1 MAKKQIFAN
10 CLLVISSLAV
20 AGTVGELTLSALGY
34 KTLYVNPE
42 REIFW
47 EYHPL
52 LGWHHDPG
60 KHGIFESSEF
70 RIAVF
75 INQKGLRDRDYSYER
90 TPGKKRILVLGD
102 SFVWGLGVEQNQVFT
117 EQLENLLTNVEVINA
132 GVSGYSTDQELLWFK
147 SEGIKYNPDLVILVV
162 SGIDDSMN
170 HLELVYVIYYK
181 PRFTFGENGQLE
193 LQDAPV
199 PQASA
204 FMRGLY
210 WGCRYSSLVNFLM
223 QNVRPTILQTL
234 YGQGSFKT
242 KKLETFKERD
252 PSEQFTLTLALIDE
266 IRRTSEAVNAQL
278 MIVTNSIFWLP
289 HQPGATY
296 EELVLALRDNYP
308 YVLDIEEST
317 RYSSEQMTIPHDGHW
332 NQDGHRFVAE
342 QILKFIEEN
351 RLLEPEKSSAH
362 SFWKQKTLSN

>member
-20 AGTVGELTLSALGY
+20 AGIAGELTLRASGY
-34 KTLYVNPE
+34 KTLSVNPE
-42 REIFW
+42 RAIFW
-47 EYHPL
+47 KYHPL

-60 KHGIFESSEF
+60 QHGIFESSEF
-70 RIAVF
+70 RIKVC

-102 SFVWGLGVEQNQVFT
+102 SFVWGFGVEQNQIFT

-147 SEGIKYNPDLVILVV
+147 SEGVKYSPDLVILVV

-193 LQDAPV
+193 LQNVPV

-204 FMRGLY
+204 FMRSLY
-210 WGCRYSSLVNFLM
+210 WGCRYSSLVNFLI
-223 QNVRPTILQTL
+223 QNVRPAILQAL
-234 YGQGSFKT
+234 YGQGSFET

-266 IRRTSEAVNAQL
+266 IRRTSETVNAQL
-278 MIVTNSIFWLP
+278 MIVTNSIFWWP

-296 EELVLALRDNYP
+296 EELVRALRDNYP
-308 YVLDIEEST
+308 YVLDIEAST
-317 RYSSEQMTIPHDGHW
+317 GYSSEQMTIPHDGHW

-351 RLLEPEKSSAH
+351 RLLEPDWPKRNITES
-362 SFWKQKTLSN
+362 